1 MEILTHVIILHIQKQ
16 RTLMDLELN
25 HAGLLIMDVF
35 KKNEKICARMLK
47 ENNLPLEKILENIT
61 CFFSALSCT
70 RCSKYTVISPIFLQ
84 WKFCGKA

>member
-16 RTLMDLELN
+16 RTFMDLELN

-70 RCSKYTVISPIFLQ
+70 RCSKYTVISIIFLL